1 MSPVSVQVVIIN
13 NVTRRMTRSVYSR
26 ATWRSVGHLTTY
38 GPIDNPTSVT
48 PFFLLWRE
56 EKRRTR
62 INQEPE
68 PTILQLQYHP
78 EVIPTLISD
87 ITDQESGII
96 TKRDNT
102 RSLLPRPINHI
113 TFTKE
118 NPSCIDP

>member
-13 NVTRRMTRSVYSR
+13 NVTRRMTRSVYGR

-68 PTILQLQYHP
+68 PTILQLQYHL
-78 EVIPTLISD
+78 EVIPTVRILR
-87 ITDQESGII
+87 Q
-96 TKRDNT
+96 RT
-102 RSLLPRPINHI
+102 RSIVVILYIFILKDLS
-113 TFTKE
+113 T
-118 NPSCIDP
+118 